1 MKIRESAEDYLEA
14 ILYLG
19 ETHEFVRSIDV
30 VRHLNLSKPSVSV
43 YLKKLKSDG
52 YLNIDINGHITLTK
66 SGLTIAEK
74 IYERH
79 NILAQ
84 ALITLG
90 VPHDIAYDDA
100 CKIEHDLSDESFS
113 AIKNHFKTHQEQKKR

>member
-66 SGLTIAEK
+66 SGLT
-74 IYERH
+74 
-79 NILAQ
+79 
-84 ALITLG
+84 
-90 VPHDIAYDDA
+90 
-100 CKIEHDLSDESFS
+100 
-113 AIKNHFKTHQEQKKR
+113 